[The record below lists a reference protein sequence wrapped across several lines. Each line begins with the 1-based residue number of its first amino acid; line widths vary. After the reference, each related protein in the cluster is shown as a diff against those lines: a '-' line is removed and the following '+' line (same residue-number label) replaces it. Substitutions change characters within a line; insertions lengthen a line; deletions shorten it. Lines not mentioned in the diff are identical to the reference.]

1 MLNLSRKIKSDKG
14 SITSFT
20 LLSMLFF
27 LVVVIAIYASVNTKV
42 QKQQKELN
50 TIQKSYEQ
58 QEQLNDIYEKKYDDY
73 INSETS
79 TIQVYADTT
88 LKGEVKGQKKNTLGT
103 VYTNA
108 VQNKIKIFGGANSTY
123 AYSETADGKRNVLS
137 GNEITIQA
145 TTSGKTIYTWLKGED
160 GEYTKYYTAVTVKLS
175 TLQDKTIYVA
185 EGKTTDIGEIS
196 EQNKGK
202 ITYSQ
207 IDANYVSI
215 ENDKVTGIKAGDTT
229 IIATE
234 SNGGAQAK
242 ITIKIV
248 KLTLEKTKGI
258 TTVGDNKKIQVSG
271 TNNGTISAK
280 SNDETIAKV
289 TVSGTEVTVIPQKVG
304 NAKIIITESNAG
316 ANIEYEIQVV
326 GITLA
331 PNGGKYTMPTTGKAT
346 IKTKVKVEN
355 ASKIEV
361 AWTSSKLGWKTI
373 ENNSETIKK
382 DCEKGT
388 CYLYVRVDNEYL
400 YQSQAFIVGEEKIA
414 INIKTS
420 TTKWTNQDITA
431 TITYPDVTT
440 SNTRKAGYGTT
451 LANAQTSASSATA
464 PTTSVTVTANGY
476 LYATAT
482 DLAGNVITASKQIT
496 NIDKEAPTITSVT
509 TGTNTTYSDTATI
522 VAKDASKIVAYGIS
536 KNASTQPTDWIST
549 NKIDLTNVPTKV
561 ENGATWAR
569 VFYHNCVNGS
579 ELFTSEAEALSTN
592 SRYKFSVL
600 SDLENYRNSNGEFE
614 FLLQYPNDTNQYNR
628 WIQKDNPA
636 KVTVANGTGNET
648 AAGYKA
654 VHVDWT
660 KYYWGGLTKSTAQ
673 SVCLINGS
681 VGHGNWFYAIGAYQ
695 KWFEGIPG
703 SNSAIKT
710 VTELWARIDN
720 LEKQGKQTINA
731 TIGNITENGTY
742 YAWTKD
748 IVGNVSSKEFT
759 VNKVDKTAPTIT
771 KLEADNTNWTNKSV
785 NLTVTA
791 NDAESGLYT
800 ASPYG
805 WNTNQEWKNSATTT
819 VTENGTYTVYVR
831 NAIGNVSSKAITI
844 SNIDKTAPTTPVIT
858 AKIGSDTGSTYTS
871 GTWTNQPLIITA
883 TSTDEQSQINRIEY
897 SYDNKTWKTDWG
909 TDLVTNGNQKSIKG
923 TWNSNYNT
931 TIYVRAVDNV
941 GNVSAVS
948 SIVLRQD
955 KTAPTVTLSPNGGS
969 YAKPTSGNATIKTTI
984 TAADA
989 GGSGLKTL
997 QYAWSTSNTTEPTT
1011 WTTFTNGATV
1021 SKTDCTEG
1029 TYYLWTNVYDSATNR
1044 ATTVKVSGGFV
1055 VGAKTITITPSTT
1068 TWTNQNITATIT
1080 YPDVT
1085 TSSTR
1090 KAGYGTTLANAQ
1102 TSANSATAPTTSLTV
1117 SANGYVFATATDSAG
1132 NVITASKQITN
1143 IDKTA
1148 PTMISAEIKNITTTG
1163 YDVCVYGVKDS
1174 GSGVN
1179 RVQFPTWTNANG
1191 QDDIQANWSTSDTA
1205 KGTKQAD
1212 GTTWVYHVKTTDHK
1226 NEAGAYNTHI
1236 YAYDNIGNGKCIS
1249 THTITVP
1256 SVTITY
1262 DNNYLKSNI
1271 WNDTNDINRYSAA
1284 ATSPS
1289 SKTIIE
1295 ETTAKEGKSIQFTMN
1310 AGTSGG
1316 PYYAT
1321 STKLISGKVYTWSV
1335 YIKASSNKN
1344 LIIGQEQNGIKAVT
1358 VTTEWQRFTYTF
1370 TANDSQYKAFVFYLN
1385 GSTWTAGD
1393 KLYVHSIEIE
1403 EGDGTQNKTNTSKAY
1418 NTALGTLSTPTRAGY
1433 TFNGWFTAPVGG
1445 TQISSTTAT
1454 PSANTTYYAHWTV
1467 NKYNIDLNMTVDGTA
1482 YYSGYNGRITVGLK
1496 IDGVDKGYVADYG
1509 GSSPYGTKW
1518 EIYGVKLDGVSVSY
1532 NDSGK
1537 LGAGALDLR
1546 ATFYTL
1552 ILGVNN
1558 TDYGSISPTSL
1569 IVPTNNTTYSVSG
1582 QKLTLSDGRT
1592 ATVTLKNVNGY
1603 TTTQTG
1609 WSSTSGT
1616 ITGATKVTVN
1626 LNRTVN
1632 QYTLTLNPNGGTY
1645 NNKTTSTTVTQ
1656 NYDTVKN
1663 VGSPTPPASCTITYN
1678 GNGGTASKSVDTSN
1692 KSFSGW
1698 TKSGT
1703 GEYIG
1708 TSTPSY
1714 GGFTRT
1720 AKYDTTNG
1728 NYENFTFTA
1737 SPTTNTWY
1745 WIRYPQYKYTSG
1757 HTYEIRAK
1765 LKINSITGGSIGFR
1779 PSAVSNDYGTP
1790 GLQIKWYSAV
1800 TNGWVDVV
1808 LTRTISGTTTT
1819 LSSNTVTIAP
1829 VFEIY
1834 TSDLKNCQASMNFD
1848 LKDVVVIDKTTG
1860 SLLQGNANLFWYR
1873 NGNGTLT
1880 ANYTAF
1886 AKVKLATATKPGYT
1900 INGWYDAASGGNKI
1914 GNANADYT
1922 PTGAKTLYA
1931 HWTAN
1936 SYTVNYNGNGA
1947 TSGSTASS
1955 SHTYDTAKNLT
1966 ANGFS
1971 KTGYTFQ
1978 GWSTNASATTATYGN
1993 SASVKNLTTTANGT
2007 VTLYAIW
2014 KDTTA
2019 PAMTTPTISPSG
2031 WTNGNVTLTGK
2042 AIDSGSGI
2050 IAYQWSTNSGLTAS
2064 SSGWT
2069 SITNTKSQISQNYT
2083 ATANGTY
2090 YFYAKDASGNVGKT
2104 SIKIGMIDKTM
2115 PSANI
2120 QLAST
2125 TTTTIIP
2132 INATVTH
2139 TDSESGVKISSCKWV
2154 LNTTSTNIGTNP
2166 NSYTGGVFSSNSQ
2179 KIALKLENI
2188 GTYYLHVLTIDN
2200 VGNSKETISDKI
2212 TVTYSLASQ
2221 VNIGDYVAYNT
2232 TNNYSYTSPKGTG
2245 ISHGNGYKNQSFKTN
2260 SNLKWRVLKKNN
2272 NTGEIILISDSTINT
2287 SENKELYLAGG
2298 IGYLYAEEELN
2309 RICSIYGYG
2318 IGADKE
2324 KQFKYINGDFI
2335 EGTVSGVISGS
2346 GARCINV
2353 DDINEITGY
2362 RQTDIISN
2370 VHTIY
2375 YPSMNNLNGYSA
2387 TAITRNDAHTYYY
2400 YKISNYLKDT
2410 TSTIYNMISKENMNY
2425 WLSSRALISQID
2437 NDADFLVRA
2446 VDTGGV
2452 SYWQMG
2458 NGNEDGFDEYIEKSG
2473 IRPIVYLK
2481 KTLKANGKDSTGA
2494 WKILE

>member
-88 LKGEVKGQKKNTLGT
+88 LKGELKGQKKNTLGT

-123 AYSETADGKRNVLS
+123 AYSETSDGKRNVLS

-196 EQNKGK
+196 GQNKGK

-271 TNNGTISAK
+271 INNGTISAK

-289 TVSGTEVTVIPQKVG
+289 TVSGTELTIIPQKVG
-304 NAKIIITESNAG
+304 NTKIIITESNAG
-316 ANIEYEIQVV
+316 ANIEYEIQIV

-331 PNGGKYTMPTTGKAT
+331 PNGGTYTMPTTGKAT
-346 IKTKVKVEN
+346 IKTKVNVEN
-355 ASKIEV
+355 ASKIEL
-361 AWTSSKLGWKTI
+361 AWTSSKLEWKTI

-388 CYLYVRVDNEYL
+388 YYLYVRVDNEYL

-420 TTKWTNQDITA
+420 TTEWTNQDITA

-451 LANAQTSASSATA
+451 LANAQTSASSAIA
-464 PTTSVTVTANGY
+464 PTTNVTVTANGY
-476 LYATAT
+476 VYATAT
-482 DLAGNVITASKQIT
+482 DSAGNVITASRQIT
-496 NIDKEAPTITSVT
+496 NI
-509 TGTNTTYSDTATI
+509 
-522 VAKDASKIVAYGIS
+522 
-536 KNASTQPTDWIST
+536 
-549 NKIDLTNVPTKV
+549 
-561 ENGATWAR
+561 
-569 VFYHNCVNGS
+569 
-579 ELFTSEAEALSTN
+579 
-592 SRYKFSVL
+592 
-600 SDLENYRNSNGEFE
+600 
-614 FLLQYPNDTNQYNR
+614 
-628 WIQKDNPA
+628 
-636 KVTVANGTGNET
+636 
-648 AAGYKA
+648 
-654 VHVDWT
+654 
-660 KYYWGGLTKSTAQ
+660 
-673 SVCLINGS
+673 
-681 VGHGNWFYAIGAYQ
+681 
-695 KWFEGIPG
+695 
-703 SNSAIKT
+703 
-710 VTELWARIDN
+710 
-720 LEKQGKQTINA
+720 
-731 TIGNITENGTY
+731 
-742 YAWTKD
+742 
-748 IVGNVSSKEFT
+748 
-759 VNKVDKTAPTIT
+759 
-771 KLEADNTNWTNKSV
+771 
-785 NLTVTA
+785 
-791 NDAESGLYT
+791 
-800 ASPYG
+800 
-805 WNTNQEWKNSATTT
+805 
-819 VTENGTYTVYVR
+819 
-831 NAIGNVSSKAITI
+831 
-844 SNIDKTAPTTPVIT
+844 
-858 AKIGSDTGSTYTS
+858 
-871 GTWTNQPLIITA
+871 
-883 TSTDEQSQINRIEY
+883 
-897 SYDNKTWKTDWG
+897 
-909 TDLVTNGNQKSIKG
+909 
-923 TWNSNYNT
+923 
-931 TIYVRAVDNV
+931 
-941 GNVSAVS
+941 
-948 SIVLRQD
+948 D

-984 TAADA
+984 TATDT

-1021 SKTDCTEG
+1021 SKTDCTTG
-1029 TYYLWTNVYDSATNR
+1029 TYYIWTRVYDNAGNR
-1044 ATTVKVSGGFV
+1044 ATTGKVSAGFV
-1055 VGAKTITITPSTT
+1055 VGAKTITITPNTT
-1068 TWTNQNITATIT
+1068 AWTNQNVTATIT

-1102 TSANSATAPTTSLTV
+1102 TASNSATAPTTSLTV

-1148 PTMISAEIKNITTTG
+1148 PTMTSAEIKNITTTG
-1163 YDVCVYGVKDS
+1163 YDVYVYGVKDS

-1236 YAYDNIGNGKCIS
+1236 YAYDNLGNGKCIS

-1271 WNDTNDINRYSAA
+1271 WNDTNDTNRYSAA

-1295 ETTAKEGKSIQFTMN
+1295 ETTAKEGKLIQFTMN

-1316 PYYAT
+1316 PYYAN
-1321 STKLISGKVYTWSV
+1321 STKLTSGKVYTWSV

-1344 LIIGQEQNGIKAVT
+1344 LRIGQEQNGLKAVT
-1358 VTTEWQRFTYTF
+1358 VNTEWQRFTYTF
-1370 TANDSQYKAFVFYLN
+1370 TANDNQYIAFVFYLN

-1445 TQISSTTAT
+1445 TQISSTTTT

-1509 GSSPYGTKW
+1509 ESSPYGTTW

-1552 ILGVNN
+1552 TLGVNN

-1582 QKLTLSDGRT
+1582 QKLTVSDGRT

-1616 ITGATKVTVN
+1616 ITGATKVTAN

-1663 VGSPTPPASCTITYN
+1663 VGSSTPPASCTITYN
-1678 GNGGTASKSVDTSN
+1678 GNGGTASKSADTSN

-1765 LKINSITGGSIGFR
+1765 LKINSISGCNIEFR
-1779 PSAVSNDYGTP
+1779 HSAVSNDYGTP

-1834 TSDLKNCQASMNFD
+1834 TSDLKNGQASMNFD

-2042 AIDSGSGI
+2042 ATDSGSGI

-2104 SIKIGMIDKTM
+2104 SIKITSIDKNAPTIN
-2115 PSANI
+2115 SA
-2120 QLAST
+2120 LKST
-2125 TTTTIIP
+2125 GTTINSI
-2132 INATVTH
+2132 
-2139 TDSESGVKISSCKWV
+2139 SLSLGVAAD
-2154 LNTTSTNIGTNP
+2154 
-2166 NSYTGGVFSSNSQ
+2166 TGGSGLK
-2179 KIALKLENI
+2179 KIEW
-2188 GTYYLHVLTIDN
+2188 YY
-2200 VGNSKETISDKI
+2200 G
-2212 TVTYSLASQ
+2212 
-2221 VNIGDYVAYNT
+2221 T
-2232 TNNYSYTSPKGTG
+2232 TNNPTTKA
-2245 ISHGNGYKNQSFKTN
+2245 
-2260 SNLKWRVLKKNN
+2260 
-2272 NTGEIILISDSTINT
+2272 GE
-2287 SENKELYLAGG
+2287 
-2298 IGYLYAEEELN
+2298 
-2309 RICSIYGYG
+2309 
-2318 IGADKE
+2318 
-2324 KQFKYINGDFI
+2324 
-2335 EGTVSGVISGS
+2335 
-2346 GARCINV
+2346 
-2353 DDINEITGY
+2353 
-2362 RQTDIISN
+2362 
-2370 VHTIY
+2370 
-2375 YPSMNNLNGYSA
+2375 
-2387 TAITRNDAHTYYY
+2387 TAITTAQTATYTVSNLSLVTTYYFKVIVY
-2400 YKISNYLKDT
+2400 DVAGNKVSSSVISAKTANPKAED
-2410 TSTIYNMISKENMNY
+2410 
-2425 WLSSRALISQID
+2425 
-2437 NDADFLVRA
+2437 
-2446 VDTGGV
+2446 V
-2452 SYWQMG
+2452 SYT
-2458 NGNEDGFDEYIEKSG
+2458 
-2473 IRPIVYLK
+2473 P
-2481 KTLKANGKDSTGA
+2481 ADSN
-2494 WKILE
+2494 WKVNNVKEALDYFFNK

>member
-196 EQNKGK
+196 GQNKGK

-361 AWTSSKLGWKTI
+361 AWTSSKLEWKTI

-660 KYYWGGLTKSTAQ
+660 GNYWGGLTKSTSTATF
-673 SVCLINGS
+673 INGS
-681 VGHGNWFYAIGAYQ
+681 VGHGNWFYAIGAYR
-695 KWFEGIPG
+695 KHVLGIPTYD
-703 SNSAIKT
+703 STASVA
-710 VTELWARIDN
+710 ELWSRIDN

-858 AKIGSDTGSTYTS
+858 AKTGSDTGSTYTS
-871 GTWTNQPLIITA
+871 GTWTNQPVIITA

-897 SYDNKTWKTDWG
+897 SYDNKTWKTNWG

-969 YAKPTSGNATIKTTI
+969 YAKPPSENATIKTTI

-989 GGSGLKTL
+989 EGSGLKTL

-1102 TSANSATAPTTSLTV
+1102 TAATKATAPTTSVTV
-1117 SANGYVFATATDSAG
+1117 TANGYVYATATDSAG
-1132 NVITASKQITN
+1132 NVITASRQITNIDKQGPAITSVTTGTNTTYTDTATITANDASKIVAYGISKNVSTQPTDWISTNKINLTNVPKKVENGATWARVFYHNCVNGSELFTSEAEALSTNSRYKFSVLSDLENYRNSNGEFEFLLQYPNDTNQYNRWIQKDNPAKVTVANGTGNETAAGYKAVHVDWTGNYWGGLTKSTSTATFINGSVGHGNWFYAIGAYRKHVLGIPTYDSTASVAELWSRIDNLEKQGKQTINATIGNITENGTYYAWTKDIVGNVSSKEFTVNKVDKTAPTITKLEADNTNWTNKSVNLTVTANDAESGLYTASPYGWNTNQEWKNSATTTVTENGTYTVYVRNAIGNVSSKAITISN

-1148 PTMISAEIKNITTTG
+1148 PTTPVITAKTG
-1163 YDVCVYGVKDS
+1163 SDTGSTYTS
-1174 GSGVN
+1174 G
-1179 RVQFPTWTNANG
+1179 TWTN
-1191 QDDIQANWSTSDTA
+1191 QPVI
-1205 KGTKQAD
+1205 
-1212 GTTWVYHVKTTDHK
+1212 
-1226 NEAGAYNTHI
+1226 
-1236 YAYDNIGNGKCIS
+1236 
-1249 THTITVP
+1249 IT
-1256 SVTITY
+1256 
-1262 DNNYLKSNI
+1262 
-1271 WNDTNDINRYSAA
+1271 
-1284 ATSPS
+1284 
-1289 SKTIIE
+1289 
-1295 ETTAKEGKSIQFTMN
+1295 
-1310 AGTSGG
+1310 
-1316 PYYAT
+1316 AT
-1321 STKLISGKVYTWSV
+1321 STD
-1335 YIKASSNKN
+1335 
-1344 LIIGQEQNGIKAVT
+1344 EQ
-1358 VTTEWQRFTYTF
+1358 
-1370 TANDSQYKAFVFYLN
+1370 SQIN
-1385 GSTWTAGD
+1385 R
-1393 KLYVHSIEIE
+1393 IEYSY
-1403 EGDGTQNKTNTSKAY
+1403 DNKTWKTNW
-1418 NTALGTLSTPTRAGY
+1418 GT
-1433 TFNGWFTAPVGG
+1433 
-1445 TQISSTTAT
+1445 
-1454 PSANTTYYAHWTV
+1454 
-1467 NKYNIDLNMTVDGTA
+1467 DLV
-1482 YYSGYNGRITVGLK
+1482 
-1496 IDGVDKGYVADYG
+1496 
-1509 GSSPYGTKW
+1509 
-1518 EIYGVKLDGVSVSY
+1518 
-1532 NDSGK
+1532 
-1537 LGAGALDLR
+1537 
-1546 ATFYTL
+1546 
-1552 ILGVNN
+1552 
-1558 TDYGSISPTSL
+1558 
-1569 IVPTNNTTYSVSG
+1569 
-1582 QKLTLSDGRT
+1582 
-1592 ATVTLKNVNGY
+1592 
-1603 TTTQTG
+1603 
-1609 WSSTSGT
+1609 
-1616 ITGATKVTVN
+1616 
-1626 LNRTVN
+1626 
-1632 QYTLTLNPNGGTY
+1632 
-1645 NNKTTSTTVTQ
+1645 
-1656 NYDTVKN
+1656 
-1663 VGSPTPPASCTITYN
+1663 
-1678 GNGGTASKSVDTSN
+1678 
-1692 KSFSGW
+1692 
-1698 TKSGT
+1698 
-1703 GEYIG
+1703 
-1708 TSTPSY
+1708 
-1714 GGFTRT
+1714 
-1720 AKYDTTNG
+1720 TNG
-1728 NYENFTFTA
+1728 NQKSIKGTWNSNYNTTVYVRAVDNVENV
-1737 SPTTNTWY
+1737 
-1745 WIRYPQYKYTSG
+1745 
-1757 HTYEIRAK
+1757 
-1765 LKINSITGGSIGFR
+1765 
-1779 PSAVSNDYGTP
+1779 SAVSS
-1790 GLQIKWYSAV
+1790 I
-1800 TNGWVDVV
+1800 V
-1808 LTRTISGTTTT
+1808 LR
-1819 LSSNTVTIAP
+1819 
-1829 VFEIY
+1829 
-1834 TSDLKNCQASMNFD
+1834 Q
-1848 LKDVVVIDKTTG
+1848 DKT
-1860 SLLQGNANLFWYR
+1860 A
-1873 NGNGTLT
+1873 
-1880 ANYTAF
+1880 
-1886 AKVKLATATKPGYT
+1886 
-1900 INGWYDAASGGNKI
+1900 
-1914 GNANADYT
+1914 
-1922 PTGAKTLYA
+1922 PT
-1931 HWTAN
+1931 
-1936 SYTVNYNGNGA
+1936 
-1947 TSGSTASS
+1947 
-1955 SHTYDTAKNLT
+1955 
-1966 ANGFS
+1966 
-1971 KTGYTFQ
+1971 
-1978 GWSTNASATTATYGN
+1978 
-1993 SASVKNLTTTANGT
+1993 
-2007 VTLYAIW
+2007 
-2014 KDTTA
+2014 
-2019 PAMTTPTISPSG
+2019 MTTPTISPTG
-2031 WTNGNVTLTGK
+2031 WTKGNVTVTAK
-2042 AIDSGSGI
+2042 AIDNASGI
-2050 IAYQWSTNSGLTAS
+2050 VAYQWSTNSGLTSAS
-2064 SSGWT
+2064 GGWT
-2069 SITNTKSQISQNYT
+2069 SITNTKSQITQTYT
-2083 ATANGTY
+2083 ATGNGTY
-2090 YFYAKDASGNVGKT
+2090 YFYAKDASGNLGVT
-2104 SIKIGMIDKTM
+2104 NIKITNIDKT
-2115 PSANI
+2115 PP
-2120 QLAST
+2120 
-2125 TTTTIIP
+2125 TI
-2132 INATVTH
+2132 
-2139 TDSESGVKISSCKWV
+2139 
-2154 LNTTSTNIGTNP
+2154 
-2166 NSYTGGVFSSNSQ
+2166 
-2179 KIALKLENI
+2179 
-2188 GTYYLHVLTIDN
+2188 
-2200 VGNSKETISDKI
+2200 
-2212 TVTYSLASQ
+2212 
-2221 VNIGDYVAYNT
+2221 
-2232 TNNYSYTSPKGTG
+2232 
-2245 ISHGNGYKNQSFKTN
+2245 N
-2260 SNLKWRVLKKNN
+2260 SNLKATGTTINSISLSLGVGSDTGSGLKKIEWYYGTTNN
-2272 NTGEIILISDSTINT
+2272 PTTKAGET
-2287 SENKELYLAGG
+2287 SITTAQTATY
-2298 IGYLYAEEELN
+2298 
-2309 RICSIYGYG
+2309 
-2318 IGADKE
+2318 
-2324 KQFKYINGDFI
+2324 
-2335 EGTVSGVISGS
+2335 TVSNLGLVTTYYLKAIVYDAVGNQVSSAVIS
-2346 GARCINV
+2346 AK
-2353 DDINEITGY
+2353 
-2362 RQTDIISN
+2362 
-2370 VHTIY
+2370 
-2375 YPSMNNLNGYSA
+2375 
-2387 TAITRNDAHTYYY
+2387 TANPKAED
-2400 YKISNYLKDT
+2400 
-2410 TSTIYNMISKENMNY
+2410 
-2425 WLSSRALISQID
+2425 
-2437 NDADFLVRA
+2437 
-2446 VDTGGV
+2446 V
-2452 SYWQMG
+2452 SYA
-2458 NGNEDGFDEYIEKSG
+2458 
-2473 IRPIVYLK
+2473 P
-2481 KTLKANGKDSTGA
+2481 ADSSWNVENVKQA
-2494 WKILE
+2494 LDYFFNK

>member
-196 EQNKGK
+196 GQNKGK

-361 AWTSSKLGWKTI
+361 AWTSSKLEWKTI

-660 KYYWGGLTKSTAQ
+660 GNYWGGLTKSTSTATF
-673 SVCLINGS
+673 INGS
-681 VGHGNWFYAIGAYQ
+681 VGHGNWFYAIGAYR
-695 KWFEGIPG
+695 KHVLGIPTYD
-703 SNSAIKT
+703 STASVA
-710 VTELWARIDN
+710 ELWSRIDN

-771 KLEADNTNWTNKSV
+771 KLEADNTNWTKQSV
-785 NLTVTA
+785 NVTVTA

-931 TIYVRAVDNV
+931 TVYVRAVDNV
-941 GNVSAVS
+941 ENVSAVS

-955 KTAPTVTLSPNGGS
+955 KTAPT
-969 YAKPTSGNATIKTTI
+969 
-984 TAADA
+984 
-989 GGSGLKTL
+989 
-997 QYAWSTSNTTEPTT
+997 
-1011 WTTFTNGATV
+1011 
-1021 SKTDCTEG
+1021 
-1029 TYYLWTNVYDSATNR
+1029 
-1044 ATTVKVSGGFV
+1044 
-1055 VGAKTITITPSTT
+1055 
-1068 TWTNQNITATIT
+1068 
-1080 YPDVT
+1080 
-1085 TSSTR
+1085 
-1090 KAGYGTTLANAQ
+1090 
-1102 TSANSATAPTTSLTV
+1102 
-1117 SANGYVFATATDSAG
+1117 
-1132 NVITASKQITN
+1132 
-1143 IDKTA
+1143 
-1148 PTMISAEIKNITTTG
+1148 
-1163 YDVCVYGVKDS
+1163 
-1174 GSGVN
+1174 
-1179 RVQFPTWTNANG
+1179 
-1191 QDDIQANWSTSDTA
+1191 
-1205 KGTKQAD
+1205 
-1212 GTTWVYHVKTTDHK
+1212 
-1226 NEAGAYNTHI
+1226 
-1236 YAYDNIGNGKCIS
+1236 
-1249 THTITVP
+1249 
-1256 SVTITY
+1256 
-1262 DNNYLKSNI
+1262 
-1271 WNDTNDINRYSAA
+1271 
-1284 ATSPS
+1284 
-1289 SKTIIE
+1289 
-1295 ETTAKEGKSIQFTMN
+1295 
-1310 AGTSGG
+1310 
-1316 PYYAT
+1316 
-1321 STKLISGKVYTWSV
+1321 
-1335 YIKASSNKN
+1335 
-1344 LIIGQEQNGIKAVT
+1344 
-1358 VTTEWQRFTYTF
+1358 
-1370 TANDSQYKAFVFYLN
+1370 
-1385 GSTWTAGD
+1385 
-1393 KLYVHSIEIE
+1393 
-1403 EGDGTQNKTNTSKAY
+1403 
-1418 NTALGTLSTPTRAGY
+1418 
-1433 TFNGWFTAPVGG
+1433 
-1445 TQISSTTAT
+1445 
-1454 PSANTTYYAHWTV
+1454 
-1467 NKYNIDLNMTVDGTA
+1467 
-1482 YYSGYNGRITVGLK
+1482 
-1496 IDGVDKGYVADYG
+1496 
-1509 GSSPYGTKW
+1509 
-1518 EIYGVKLDGVSVSY
+1518 
-1532 NDSGK
+1532 
-1537 LGAGALDLR
+1537 
-1546 ATFYTL
+1546 
-1552 ILGVNN
+1552 
-1558 TDYGSISPTSL
+1558 
-1569 IVPTNNTTYSVSG
+1569 
-1582 QKLTLSDGRT
+1582 
-1592 ATVTLKNVNGY
+1592 
-1603 TTTQTG
+1603 
-1609 WSSTSGT
+1609 
-1616 ITGATKVTVN
+1616 
-1626 LNRTVN
+1626 
-1632 QYTLTLNPNGGTY
+1632 
-1645 NNKTTSTTVTQ
+1645 
-1656 NYDTVKN
+1656 
-1663 VGSPTPPASCTITYN
+1663 
-1678 GNGGTASKSVDTSN
+1678 
-1692 KSFSGW
+1692 
-1698 TKSGT
+1698 
-1703 GEYIG
+1703 
-1708 TSTPSY
+1708 
-1714 GGFTRT
+1714 
-1720 AKYDTTNG
+1720 
-1728 NYENFTFTA
+1728 
-1737 SPTTNTWY
+1737 
-1745 WIRYPQYKYTSG
+1745 
-1757 HTYEIRAK
+1757 
-1765 LKINSITGGSIGFR
+1765 
-1779 PSAVSNDYGTP
+1779 
-1790 GLQIKWYSAV
+1790 
-1800 TNGWVDVV
+1800 
-1808 LTRTISGTTTT
+1808 
-1819 LSSNTVTIAP
+1819 
-1829 VFEIY
+1829 
-1834 TSDLKNCQASMNFD
+1834 
-1848 LKDVVVIDKTTG
+1848 
-1860 SLLQGNANLFWYR
+1860 
-1873 NGNGTLT
+1873 
-1880 ANYTAF
+1880 
-1886 AKVKLATATKPGYT
+1886 
-1900 INGWYDAASGGNKI
+1900 
-1914 GNANADYT
+1914 
-1922 PTGAKTLYA
+1922 
-1931 HWTAN
+1931 
-1936 SYTVNYNGNGA
+1936 
-1947 TSGSTASS
+1947 
-1955 SHTYDTAKNLT
+1955 
-1966 ANGFS
+1966 
-1971 KTGYTFQ
+1971 
-1978 GWSTNASATTATYGN
+1978 
-1993 SASVKNLTTTANGT
+1993 
-2007 VTLYAIW
+2007 
-2014 KDTTA
+2014 
-2019 PAMTTPTISPSG
+2019 MTTPTISPTG
-2031 WTNGNVTLTGK
+2031 WTKGNVTVTAK
-2042 AIDSGSGI
+2042 AIDNASGI
-2050 IAYQWSTNSGLTAS
+2050 VAYQWSTNSGLTSAS
-2064 SSGWT
+2064 GGWT
-2069 SITNTKSQISQNYT
+2069 SITNTKSQITQTYT
-2083 ATANGTY
+2083 ATGNGTY
-2090 YFYAKDASGNVGKT
+2090 YFYAKDASGNLGVT
-2104 SIKIGMIDKTM
+2104 NIKITNIDKT
-2115 PSANI
+2115 PP
-2120 QLAST
+2120 
-2125 TTTTIIP
+2125 TI
-2132 INATVTH
+2132 
-2139 TDSESGVKISSCKWV
+2139 
-2154 LNTTSTNIGTNP
+2154 
-2166 NSYTGGVFSSNSQ
+2166 
-2179 KIALKLENI
+2179 
-2188 GTYYLHVLTIDN
+2188 
-2200 VGNSKETISDKI
+2200 
-2212 TVTYSLASQ
+2212 
-2221 VNIGDYVAYNT
+2221 
-2232 TNNYSYTSPKGTG
+2232 
-2245 ISHGNGYKNQSFKTN
+2245 N
-2260 SNLKWRVLKKNN
+2260 SNLKATGTTINSISLSLGVGSDTGSGLKKIEWYYGTTNN
-2272 NTGEIILISDSTINT
+2272 PTTKAGET
-2287 SENKELYLAGG
+2287 SITTAQTATY
-2298 IGYLYAEEELN
+2298 
-2309 RICSIYGYG
+2309 
-2318 IGADKE
+2318 
-2324 KQFKYINGDFI
+2324 
-2335 EGTVSGVISGS
+2335 TVSNLGLVTTYYLKAIVYDAVGNQVSSAVIS
-2346 GARCINV
+2346 AK
-2353 DDINEITGY
+2353 
-2362 RQTDIISN
+2362 
-2370 VHTIY
+2370 
-2375 YPSMNNLNGYSA
+2375 
-2387 TAITRNDAHTYYY
+2387 TANPKAED
-2400 YKISNYLKDT
+2400 
-2410 TSTIYNMISKENMNY
+2410 
-2425 WLSSRALISQID
+2425 
-2437 NDADFLVRA
+2437 
-2446 VDTGGV
+2446 V
-2452 SYWQMG
+2452 SYA
-2458 NGNEDGFDEYIEKSG
+2458 
-2473 IRPIVYLK
+2473 P
-2481 KTLKANGKDSTGA
+2481 ADSSWNVENVKQA
-2494 WKILE
+2494 LDYFFNK

>member
-1 MLNLSRKIKSDKG
+1 M
-14 SITSFT
+14 T
-20 LLSMLFF
+20 
-27 LVVVIAIYASVNTKV
+27 
-42 QKQQKELN
+42 
-50 TIQKSYEQ
+50 
-58 QEQLNDIYEKKYDDY
+58 
-73 INSETS
+73 
-79 TIQVYADTT
+79 
-88 LKGEVKGQKKNTLGT
+88 
-103 VYTNA
+103 
-108 VQNKIKIFGGANSTY
+108 
-123 AYSETADGKRNVLS
+123 
-137 GNEITIQA
+137 
-145 TTSGKTIYTWLKGED
+145 
-160 GEYTKYYTAVTVKLS
+160 
-175 TLQDKTIYVA
+175 
-185 EGKTTDIGEIS
+185 
-196 EQNKGK
+196 
-202 ITYSQ
+202 
-207 IDANYVSI
+207 
-215 ENDKVTGIKAGDTT
+215 
-229 IIATE
+229 
-234 SNGGAQAK
+234 
-242 ITIKIV
+242 
-248 KLTLEKTKGI
+248 
-258 TTVGDNKKIQVSG
+258 
-271 TNNGTISAK
+271 
-280 SNDETIAKV
+280 
-289 TVSGTEVTVIPQKVG
+289 
-304 NAKIIITESNAG
+304 
-316 ANIEYEIQVV
+316 
-326 GITLA
+326 
-331 PNGGKYTMPTTGKAT
+331 
-346 IKTKVKVEN
+346 
-355 ASKIEV
+355 
-361 AWTSSKLGWKTI
+361 
-373 ENNSETIKK
+373 
-382 DCEKGT
+382 
-388 CYLYVRVDNEYL
+388 
-400 YQSQAFIVGEEKIA
+400 
-414 INIKTS
+414 
-420 TTKWTNQDITA
+420 
-431 TITYPDVTT
+431 
-440 SNTRKAGYGTT
+440 
-451 LANAQTSASSATA
+451 
-464 PTTSVTVTANGY
+464 
-476 LYATAT
+476 
-482 DLAGNVITASKQIT
+482 
-496 NIDKEAPTITSVT
+496 
-509 TGTNTTYSDTATI
+509 
-522 VAKDASKIVAYGIS
+522 
-536 KNASTQPTDWIST
+536 
-549 NKIDLTNVPTKV
+549 
-561 ENGATWAR
+561 
-569 VFYHNCVNGS
+569 
-579 ELFTSEAEALSTN
+579 
-592 SRYKFSVL
+592 
-600 SDLENYRNSNGEFE
+600 
-614 FLLQYPNDTNQYNR
+614 
-628 WIQKDNPA
+628 
-636 KVTVANGTGNET
+636 
-648 AAGYKA
+648 
-654 VHVDWT
+654 
-660 KYYWGGLTKSTAQ
+660 
-673 SVCLINGS
+673 
-681 VGHGNWFYAIGAYQ
+681 
-695 KWFEGIPG
+695 
-703 SNSAIKT
+703 
-710 VTELWARIDN
+710 
-720 LEKQGKQTINA
+720 
-731 TIGNITENGTY
+731 
-742 YAWTKD
+742 
-748 IVGNVSSKEFT
+748 
-759 VNKVDKTAPTIT
+759 
-771 KLEADNTNWTNKSV
+771 
-785 NLTVTA
+785 
-791 NDAESGLYT
+791 
-800 ASPYG
+800 
-805 WNTNQEWKNSATTT
+805 
-819 VTENGTYTVYVR
+819 
-831 NAIGNVSSKAITI
+831 
-844 SNIDKTAPTTPVIT
+844 
-858 AKIGSDTGSTYTS
+858 
-871 GTWTNQPLIITA
+871 
-883 TSTDEQSQINRIEY
+883 
-897 SYDNKTWKTDWG
+897 
-909 TDLVTNGNQKSIKG
+909 
-923 TWNSNYNT
+923 
-931 TIYVRAVDNV
+931 
-941 GNVSAVS
+941 
-948 SIVLRQD
+948 
-955 KTAPTVTLSPNGGS
+955 
-969 YAKPTSGNATIKTTI
+969 
-984 TAADA
+984 
-989 GGSGLKTL
+989 
-997 QYAWSTSNTTEPTT
+997 
-1011 WTTFTNGATV
+1011 
-1021 SKTDCTEG
+1021 
-1029 TYYLWTNVYDSATNR
+1029 
-1044 ATTVKVSGGFV
+1044 
-1055 VGAKTITITPSTT
+1055 
-1068 TWTNQNITATIT
+1068 
-1080 YPDVT
+1080 
-1085 TSSTR
+1085 
-1090 KAGYGTTLANAQ
+1090 
-1102 TSANSATAPTTSLTV
+1102 
-1117 SANGYVFATATDSAG
+1117 
-1132 NVITASKQITN
+1132 
-1143 IDKTA
+1143 
-1148 PTMISAEIKNITTTG
+1148 SAEIKNITTTG
-1163 YDVCVYGVKDS
+1163 YDVYVYGVKDS

-1236 YAYDNIGNGKCIS
+1236 YAYDNLGNGKCIS
-1249 THTITVP
+1249 THTIIVP

-1271 WNDTNDINRYSAA
+1271 WNDTNDTNRYSAA
-1284 ATSPS
+1284 GTSPS

-1321 STKLISGKVYTWSV
+1321 STKLTSGKVYTWSV

-1445 TQISSTTAT
+1445 TQISSTTTT

-1552 ILGVNN
+1552 TLGVNN

-1616 ITGATKVTVN
+1616 ITGATKVTAN

-1728 NYENFTFTA
+1728 NYENFTFSV
-1737 SPTTNTWY
+1737 SPTVNTWY

-1765 LKINSITGGSIGFR
+1765 LKINSISGCNIGFR
-1779 PSAVSNDYGTP
+1779 HSAVSNDYGTP

-1819 LSSNTVTIAP
+1819 LSSNLSSNTVTIAP

-1900 INGWYDAASGGNKI
+1900 INGWYDAASGGNKV

-2042 AIDSGSGI
+2042 ATDSGSGI

-2104 SIKIGMIDKTM
+2104 SIKITSIDKNAPTIN
-2115 PSANI
+2115 SA
-2120 QLAST
+2120 LKST
-2125 TTTTIIP
+2125 GTTINSISLSLGV
-2132 INATVTH
+2132 AA
-2139 TDSESGVKISSCKWV
+2139 DAGGSGLKKIEW
-2154 LNTTSTNIGTNP
+2154 
-2166 NSYTGGVFSSNSQ
+2166 
-2179 KIALKLENI
+2179 
-2188 GTYYLHVLTIDN
+2188 YY
-2200 VGNSKETISDKI
+2200 G
-2212 TVTYSLASQ
+2212 
-2221 VNIGDYVAYNT
+2221 T
-2232 TNNYSYTSPKGTG
+2232 TNNPTTKA
-2245 ISHGNGYKNQSFKTN
+2245 
-2260 SNLKWRVLKKNN
+2260 
-2272 NTGEIILISDSTINT
+2272 GE
-2287 SENKELYLAGG
+2287 
-2298 IGYLYAEEELN
+2298 
-2309 RICSIYGYG
+2309 
-2318 IGADKE
+2318 
-2324 KQFKYINGDFI
+2324 
-2335 EGTVSGVISGS
+2335 
-2346 GARCINV
+2346 
-2353 DDINEITGY
+2353 
-2362 RQTDIISN
+2362 
-2370 VHTIY
+2370 
-2375 YPSMNNLNGYSA
+2375 
-2387 TAITRNDAHTYYY
+2387 TAITTAQTATYTVSNLSLVTTYYFKAIVY
-2400 YKISNYLKDT
+2400 DVAGNKVSSSVISAKTANPKAED
-2410 TSTIYNMISKENMNY
+2410 
-2425 WLSSRALISQID
+2425 
-2437 NDADFLVRA
+2437 
-2446 VDTGGV
+2446 V
-2452 SYWQMG
+2452 SYT
-2458 NGNEDGFDEYIEKSG
+2458 
-2473 IRPIVYLK
+2473 P
-2481 KTLKANGKDSTGA
+2481 ADSN
-2494 WKILE
+2494 WKVNNVKEALDYFFNK